1 MPSGWNNFRAEKIND
16 DAEIIG
22 YSSDEGC
29 NQNGSVCKKSFLY
42 SDEIY
47 SELMPP
53 ECLNFMVSGI
63 NKSGEVTG
71 TCYYGPNPQKAF
83 FYSAGSYIEL
93 LPPGWYYAAAT
104 DANDNGKIV
113 GWGSNGATTKGFIY
127 DRSSNSY
134 TELIPEGAT
143 AAWVNVINNR
153 GQAAGYY
160 MVGYRTK
167 GFVYSNGMYEELLP
181 PGCTNATAV
190 SINNKGEVVCFCS
203 DKLKSFIAVPDT
215 PDSDSDGVTDDL
227 DGCPADPNKID
238 PGACGCN
245 VPDTDSDGDSV
256 ADCMDNCIS
265 TPNADQIDSDNDQTG
280 DQCDIC
286 PNDPNKI
293 DPGVCGCNVA
303 DTDSDSDGVA
313 DCIDNC
319 INTPNADQIDFDN
332 DQTGDQCDICPYDAE
347 NDIDNDGLC
356 GNVDNCPQSILG
368 ATVIIA
374 GCDSGVTNEMIS
386 DGCMMNDLLL
396 KCAEGIKN
404 HGQFVF
410 CVARSTSEWKAK
422 GFITG
427 KEKGSLQQCA
437 AKARIP

>member
-1 MPSGWNNFRAEKIND
+1 MGKTAGFLYNGSSYIELMPPDWNNFRAEKIND

-29 NQNGSVCKKSFLY
+29 NQNGTLCKKSFLY

-83 FYSAGSYIEL
+83 FYSDGAYIEL

-113 GWGSNGATTKGFIY
+113 GWGSNGAKTKGFIY
-127 DRSSNSY
+127 DRNSSSY

-153 GQAAGYY
+153 GQVAGYF
-160 MVGYRTK
+160 MVGSRTK

-227 DGCPADPNKID
+227 DGCP
-238 PGACGCN
+238 
-245 VPDTDSDGDSV
+245 TDL
-256 ADCMDNCIS
+256 
-265 TPNADQIDSDNDQTG
+265 
-280 DQCDIC
+280 
-286 PNDPNKI
+286 NKI

-303 DTDSDSDGVA
+303 DTDSDGDSVA

-319 INTPNADQIDFDN
+319 INTPNADQIDSDN

-356 GNVDNCPQSILG
+356 GNVDNCPQSNLG

-410 CVARSTSEWKAK
+410 CVARMTSEWKTK
-422 GFITG
+422 GFTTWW
-427 KEKGSLQQCA
+427 
-437 AKARIP
+437 RIYASAVA